1 MKEIQ
6 FNIALFKFFSVIS
19 PFNGEKILCWS
30 NWEQGLVK
38 AAFYYGYP
46 LTQLIGGYMAQ
57 RIGTKWVFG
66 GQNVLAAFL
75 TILTPI
81 ASQTNVWVVIVLRFI
96 LGLIEGM

>member
-1 MKEIQ
+1 
-6 FNIALFKFFSVIS
+6 
-19 PFNGEKILCWS
+19 
-30 NWEQGLVK
+30 
-38 AAFYYGYP
+38 
-46 LTQLIGGYMAQ
+46 MAQ

-66 GQNVLAAFL
+66 GQNALAAFL